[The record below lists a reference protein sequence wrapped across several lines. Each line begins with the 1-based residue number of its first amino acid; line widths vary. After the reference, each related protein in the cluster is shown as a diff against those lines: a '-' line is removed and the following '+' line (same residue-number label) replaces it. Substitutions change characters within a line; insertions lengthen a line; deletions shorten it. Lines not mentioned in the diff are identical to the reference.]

1 MADECPS
8 VSDDD
13 LLAKAQRGDAHSF
26 GLWVERHYDFIYRIA
41 YRLLGHQMDAEDLTQ
56 DVCVALPDKLRKY
69 SRKGSAR
76 GWLAQVVLNAGRD
89 RLRKVKRLRTDQ
101 LNEEMPLAGH
111 DNPAQQLYLQ
121 QVLRIL
127 KTLPEKSQDALLL
140 TAEGLTLA
148 ELALALDCSEG
159 TAGWRVSTARTELS
173 KRLQEGNHV
182 ASR

>member
-1 MADECPS
+1 MADASPS
-8 VSDDD
+8 VTDDD
-13 LLAKAQRGDAHSF
+13 LLRQAQAGDAMSF
-26 GLWVERHYDFIYRIA
+26 GLWVERQYDFIYRIA
-41 YRLLGHQMDAEDLTQ
+41 YRLLRHKMDAEDLAQ
-56 DVCVALPDKLRKY
+56 DVCVSLPDKIRKY
-69 SRKGSAR
+69 SGHGSAR

-101 LNEEMPLAGH
+101 LPDEMPLAAV
-111 DNPAQQLYLQ
+111 DNPAQQLYFQ
-121 QVLRIL
+121 QVLEII
-127 KTLPEKSQDALLL
+127 KTLPEKSQHALLL

-159 TAGWRVSTARTELS
+159 TAGWRVSTARAELN